1 VSTKATRFGR
11 LSAGHLETRF
21 NINREDEWR
30 AVPSWLARTVCVS
43 LGVHVFKQAFNI
55 IHLLR
60 VLSRGLSS
68 VRRHSPLPLA
78 LSLFLSLSR
87 FPRSTN
93 LGLSTVLRCTR
104 HMQQVLYSRCVLFRS
119 SFTLILL
126 LRPCVRPSERVRGPP
141 VVQNALPPREDEVR
155 SYKCKVA

>member
-11 LSAGHLETRF
+11 LSGHLETRF

-43 LGVHVFKQAFNI
+43 LSVHVFKQAFNI

-93 LGLSTVLRCTR
+93 LGLSTAALHSACATSSLLPLCPLPL
-104 HMQQVLYSRCVLFRS
+104 VLYSHSPPPSVC
-119 SFTLILL
+119 
-126 LRPCVRPSERVRGPP
+126 PSE
-141 VVQNALPPREDEVR
+141 
-155 SYKCKVA
+155 